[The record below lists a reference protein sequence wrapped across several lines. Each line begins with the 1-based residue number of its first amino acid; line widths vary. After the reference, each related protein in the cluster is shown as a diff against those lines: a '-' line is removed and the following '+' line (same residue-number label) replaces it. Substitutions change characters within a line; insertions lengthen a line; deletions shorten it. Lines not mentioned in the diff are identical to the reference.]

1 MSTNRGNMHVI
12 DEKRLYQLLGE
23 RIKKLREGRETPAG
37 RMTQADLAALVNLE
51 RTSITNI
58 EKGAQKLSLHVLYK
72 ICEVLDA
79 NVLDVLPRAAEI
91 EQERALPQ
99 MTEIEFAGKTYVAP
113 QKTLQ
118 KIAAI
123 LEIGEPR

>member
-1 MSTNRGNMHVI
+1 MHVI